1 MTELPPELQHIGLG
15 ARTFK
20 KRSGPEN
27 KDRSI
32 WTDTPADRER
42 KARVVNC
49 HETVFFPYVMFL
61 CVMELLF
68 INRNALRERRRVK
81 RREMTAHNFLRK
93 TWTWQRKCLS
103 IMYVFFWCYCFCLGH
118 FTDFHFKLLC
128 VYTLPV
134 TRSPNVLSL

>member
-42 KARVVNC
+42 KARVSSFDRARSPSHGMGC
-49 HETVFFPYVMFL
+49 SL
-61 CVMELLF
+61 
-68 INRNALRERRRVK
+68 
-81 RREMTAHNFLRK
+81 
-93 TWTWQRKCLS
+93 
-103 IMYVFFWCYCFCLGH
+103 
-118 FTDFHFKLLC
+118 FKLLLFLIMSQSC
-128 VYTLPV
+128 CITSAKMMVNNRIQILSSTIRGTTPLHK
-134 TRSPNVLSL
+134 SPYGLEMGSYS

>member
-42 KARVVNC
+42 KARVIDKKY
-49 HETVFFPYVMFL
+49 FFIAIIILAHILYYSPYFMYLFL
-61 CVMELLF
+61 TD
-68 INRNALRERRRVK
+68 RNALREKVK
-81 RREMTAHNFLRK
+81 VRWRK
-93 TWTWQRKCLS
+93 AVSLSSAKRTWRWQRKCLS
-103 IMYVFFWCYCFCLGH
+103 IM
-118 FTDFHFKLLC
+118 
-128 VYTLPV
+128 
-134 TRSPNVLSL
+134 

>member
-42 KARVVNC
+42 KARVSRFERARDTSHRMGCLLVS
-49 HETVFFPYVMFL
+49 
-61 CVMELLF
+61 LLF
-68 INRNALRERRRVK
+68 PL
-81 RREMTAHNFLRK
+81 F
-93 TWTWQRKCLS
+93 
-103 IMYVFFWCYCFCLGH
+103 
-118 FTDFHFKLLC
+118 
-128 VYTLPV
+128 
-134 TRSPNVLSL
+134 

>member
-42 KARVVNC
+42 KARVSSFQRVRSPSHGMGC
-49 HETVFFPYVMFL
+49 PLVK
-61 CVMELLF
+61 LLF
-68 INRNALRERRRVK
+68 L
-81 RREMTAHNFLRK
+81 L
-93 TWTWQRKCLS
+93 
-103 IMYVFFWCYCFCLGH
+103 
-118 FTDFHFKLLC
+118 LLC
-128 VYTLPV
+128 PTHAEYIL
-134 TRSPNVLSL
+134 LK